1 MHSSKLHRA
10 QAWCVCTFL
19 TLSSAAFGQYESP
32 VALNPQMAATTL
44 EGQIQASDTY
54 DRSYL
59 KVLIVDNSRRVI
71 VAEAQVSVLG
81 TFETSPIP
89 SGIYE
94 LRVVNR
100 EGDVIR
106 STGIGIPY
114 QNTLRIDLTNALA
127 NAPARP
133 ISLSRLQ
140 HKIPKKAQKAYFA
153 AKDASE
159 KGDKAKASVELEK
172 AIALDP
178 QFFEAANNLG
188 VMYLT
193 TGRLSEAY
201 EMFQRATTIDSS
213 DPLAEANLAYVLL
226 AMNRFPEAE
235 QAARASV
242 RGDALSGRARFFLA
256 VSLLEQNKGQ
266 KEAIFH
272 LTKASAE
279 FDPARKL
286 LAILG
291 HKAKDS
297 Q

>member
-1 MHSSKLHRA
+1 MHSSRLHCI
-10 QAWCVCTFL
+10 QARCVYAFL
-19 TLSSAAFGQYESP
+19 TLTSAAFGQLGFSIDR
-32 VALNPQMAATTL
+32 NPQRAATTL
-44 EGQIQASDTY
+44 EGQINASDNY
-54 DRSYL
+54 NRCFL

-106 STGIGIPY
+106 STGIGMPY
-114 QNTLRIDLTNALA
+114 QNTFSIDLTNALA

-133 ISLSRLQ
+133 ISISRLQ
-140 HKIPKKAQKAYFA
+140 HKIPKKARKAYHA
-153 AKDASE
+153 AREASD
-159 KGDKAKASVELEK
+159 KGDKAKATVELEK
-172 AIALDP
+172 AIGLDP

-188 VMYLT
+188 VMYLN
-193 TGRLSEAY
+193 TGRLSESY

-213 DPLAEANLAYVLL
+213 DPQAEANLAYVLL

-242 RGDALSGRARFFLA
+242 RGDALSSRARFFLA
-256 VSLLEQNKGQ
+256 VSLLEQNKER
-266 KEAIFH
+266 KEAIFQ

-286 LAILG
+286 LSILRME
-291 HKAKDS
+291 KK
-297 Q
+297 